1 MWLLFCCVSPRRSV
15 FRKLSGEVKSAL
27 QDFGRPA
34 PWGVHVMGYV
44 SGGAASLALASRTVP
59 VPVSAALGEQR
70 ARPALGVARTSRS
83 ARERTGIKWK
93 VIRRVSVASAFPC
106 V

>member
-1 MWLLFCCVSPRRSV
+1 MASLPLCVSASFGV
-15 FRKLSGEVKSAL
+15 SETLSGEVKSAL

-34 PWGVHVMGYV
+34 PRGVHVMG
-44 SGGAASLALASRTVP
+44 GAASLSLASRTVP
-59 VPVSAALGEQR
+59 VPVSAALGEHR
-70 ARPALGVARTSRS
+70 ARPALGVARASRP
-83 ARERTGIKWK
+83 ARQRTGIKWK

>member
-34 PWGVHVMGYV
+34 PWDVHVMGYV
-44 SGGAASLALASRTVP
+44 SGGAASLGLASPTVP
-59 VPVSAALGEQR
+59 VTRLRSPRGAPCTPSPWGGPREQVC
-70 ARPALGVARTSRS
+70 PAKNRD
-83 ARERTGIKWK
+83 
-93 VIRRVSVASAFPC
+93 
-106 V
+106 

>member
-1 MWLLFCCVSPRRSV
+1 MWLLFCCVSPRRSM
-15 FRKLSGEVKSAL
+15 FQKLSGEVKSAL

-34 PWGVHVMGYV
+34 PRGVHVMG
-44 SGGAASLALASRTVP
+44 GAASLGLASPTVP
-59 VPVSAALGEQR
+59 VPVSAALGEHR
-70 ARPALGVARTSRS
+70 ARPALGVARASRS
-83 ARERTGIKWK
+83 ARQRTGIKWK